1 MTMKDKVYMVTG
13 ASSGIGME
21 TSLGLAKMCAT
32 VVMVCRDQHRG
43 EAARSE
49 IIEKSGNPKVA
60 LLLADL
66 SSQAEIRRLA
76 ENFKARYSQLHVLI
90 NNAGVA
96 PSKCSVTV
104 DGIETTFAVNYLA
117 PFLLTHLLLD
127 VLQASAPARVINVAG
142 DFHRKATIRFDDLMS
157 EKDYNGIRANNQA
170 KLALIL
176 FTYELARRL
185 AGTGVTA
192 NCLHPGAVAT
202 DAPLKDPNLAPFA
215 RFMYSLVK
223 LFFLSPEKGAETPIY
238 LATSP
243 AVEAVTGKYFIKK
256 AAVKSSQESYNENIA
271 RRLWSASEE
280 LAGLVEKE
288 TGSTT
293 FTSMES

>member
-1 MTMKDKVYMVTG
+1 
-13 ASSGIGME
+13 
-21 TSLGLAKMCAT
+21 
-32 VVMVCRDQHRG
+32 
-43 EAARSE
+43 
-49 IIEKSGNPKVA
+49 
-60 LLLADL
+60 
-66 SSQAEIRRLA
+66 LA
-76 ENFKARYSQLHVLI
+76 ENFKARYSQLHVLV

-96 PSKCSVTV
+96 PIKRSVTV
-104 DGIETTFAVNYLA
+104 DGIETVFAVNYLA
-117 PFLLTHLLLD
+117 PFLLTHLLLE
-127 VLQASAPARVINVAG
+127 VLKSSAPARVVNVAG

-185 AGTGVTA
+185 AGTWVTA

-202 DAPLKDPNLAPFA
+202 DAPLKDPDLSPFA
-215 RFMYSLVK
+215 RLMYSLVK
-223 LFFLSPEKGAETPIY
+223 LFFLGPEKGAETPIY

-256 AAVKSSQESYNENIA
+256 AVVASSPESYNEDIA

-280 LAGLVEKE
+280 LVGLVEKE
-288 TGSTT
+288 AVTT
-293 FTSMES
+293 AFI